1 MPSARPNGRS
11 MRLSPLDAAFLE
23 IESPTAHMHV
33 GWVAL
38 FRPPPGMETPPFGE
52 LRDRIEAR
60 VPFAARYRQKLAWVP
75 LGLHDP
81 EWIDDPAFDIRHH
94 VRHSNAR
101 EIGRLVEHVY
111 STPLARDRPLWEVW
125 ITDRLSDGRIG
136 VVGKAH
142 HCMVDGIAA
151 VELASLFCDAT
162 AEPPPVDPVGPW
174 NPPSEP
180 GQSELLTR
188 AVRDRV
194 RDQLRVLEIPA
205 QVVRSPR
212 RVFGIAGEAFRA
224 GRALFHTLSPSTPH
238 ETLNEP
244 ISPLRTLATVSRPLE
259 DLRRIKKH
267 FGTTVNDV
275 VLAVAAG
282 GVRSYLHDRGET
294 PSRLKTM
301 VPVSLRDGAA
311 ADLGNRI
318 SFVFV
323 ELPCDEPS
331 PLRRLEEVRLAMTKR
346 KEAGEP
352 RGAEQALDA
361 VSFVP
366 HPVQHAVS
374 HAVASARAYNLTV
387 SNIPGPR
394 QPLWMAGCPLE
405 EAYPVVPLADR
416 HAVSI
421 GFTTVAERGFFGIY
435 ADRKSLPDAQALAG
449 AVERSLEEL
458 LASAEAGQPA
468 PALVV

>member
-23 IESPTAHMHV
+23 VESPTAHMHV

-38 FRPPPGMETPPFGE
+38 FRPPEGSRRPRFGE
-52 LRDRIEAR
+52 LRQRIEGR
-60 VPFAARYRQKLAWVP
+60 VPFAPRYRQKLAWVP
-75 LGLHDP
+75 FGLHDP
-81 EWIDDPAFDIRHH
+81 EWIDDPGFDIRHH
-94 VRHSNAR
+94 VRRSSAR

-111 STPLARDRPLWEVW
+111 STPLERDRPLWEVW
-125 ITDRLSDGRIG
+125 ITDNLADGRIG

-151 VELASLFCDAT
+151 VELASLFCDVT
-162 AEPPPVDPVGPW
+162 AEPPPAEPAGPW
-174 NPPSEP
+174 APAAEP
-180 GQSELLTR
+180 RRRDLLVR
-188 AVRDRV
+188 AVEDRV
-194 RDQLRVLEIPA
+194 RDQLRVVEIPK
-205 QVVRSPR
+205 QVIRSPK
-212 RVFGIAGEAFRA
+212 RVFGLAGEAARA
-224 GRALFHTLSPSTPH
+224 GRALFHALTPSTPH
-238 ETLNEP
+238 QTMNEP

-259 DLRRIKKH
+259 DLRRVKRR

-282 GVRSYLHDRGET
+282 GVRSYLHGRGET
-294 PSRLKTM
+294 PSRLKVM

-323 ELPCDEPS
+323 ELPCDEPC
-331 PLRRLEEVRLAMTKR
+331 PLRRLEEVRSAMTKR
-346 KEAGEP
+346 KQAGEP
-352 RGAEQALDA
+352 RGAEQVLDA

-421 GFTTVAERGFFGIY
+421 GFTTVAEQGFFGIY
-435 ADRKSLPDAQALAG
+435 ADRKVVPDADALAG

-458 LASAEAGQPA
+458 IASAERPS
-468 PALVV
+468 PALIT

>member
-1 MPSARPNGRS
+1 MPSARPNS
-11 MRLSPLDAAFLE
+11 HSVRLSPLDAAFLE
-23 IESPTAHMHV
+23 VESPTAHMHV

-38 FRPPPGMETPPFGE
+38 FRPPEGSRKPSFAE
-52 LRDRIEAR
+52 LQRRIEGR
-60 VPFAARYRQKLAWVP
+60 VPFSARYRQKLAWVP
-75 LGLHDP
+75 FGVHDP

-94 VRHSNAR
+94 VRRSSAR

-111 STPLARDRPLWEVW
+111 STPLERDRPLWEVW
-125 ITDRLSDGRIG
+125 ITDKLADGRIG

-151 VELASLFCDAT
+151 VELASLFCDTT
-162 AEPPPVDPVGPW
+162 AEPPPAEPAGPW
-174 NPPSEP
+174 EP
-180 GQSELLTR
+180 AAEPRRRDLLVR
-188 AVRDRV
+188 AVQDRV
-194 RDQLRVLEIPA
+194 RDQLRLVEIPK
-205 QVVRSPR
+205 QVIRSPGR
-212 RVFGIAGEAFRA
+212 AFGLAGEAARA
-224 GRALFHTLSPSTPH
+224 GRALFHTLAPSTPH
-238 ETLNEP
+238 EQLNEP

-259 DLRRIKKH
+259 DLRRVKRR

-282 GVRSYLHDRGET
+282 GVRSYLHGHGEA
-294 PSRLKTM
+294 PPRLKAM
-301 VPVSLRDGAA
+301 VPVNLRDGSA

-323 ELPCDEPS
+323 DLPCDEPS
-331 PLRRLEEVRLAMTKR
+331 PLRRLEEVRLAMTRR

-361 VSFVP
+361 VSLVP
-366 HPVQHAVS
+366 HPVQHAMS
-374 HAVASARAYNLTV
+374 HAVASPRAYNLTV

-394 QPLWMAGCPLE
+394 EPLWMAGCPLE

-421 GFTTVAERGFFGIY
+421 GFTTVAEQGFFGIY
-435 ADRKSLPDAQALAG
+435 ADRKRVPDADALAG

-458 LASAEAGQPA
+458 IASAERPS
-468 PALVV
+468 PALIT

>member
-1 MPSARPNGRS
+1 MPSASPNGRS
-11 MRLSPLDAAFLE
+11 MRLTPLDAAFLE
-23 IESPTAHMHV
+23 VESPTAHMHV

-38 FRPPPGMETPPFGE
+38 FRPPAGSQPPRFTD
-52 LRDRIEAR
+52 LRRRIEGR
-60 VPFAARYRQKLAWVP
+60 VPSAPRYRQKLAWVP
-75 LGLHDP
+75 FGLNDP
-81 EWIDDPAFDIRHH
+81 EWVDDPAFDIRNH
-94 VRHSNAR
+94 VRRSSAR

-111 STPLARDRPLWEVW
+111 SSPLERDRPLWEVW
-125 ITDRLSDGRIG
+125 ITDRLADGRIG

-151 VELASLFCDAT
+151 VELASLFCDVTADAPAT
-162 AEPPPVDPVGPW
+162 EPAGPWDPPAEPSRRD
-174 NPPSEP
+174 
-180 GQSELLTR
+180 LL
-188 AVRDRV
+188 VRGVEDRV
-194 RDQLRVLEIPA
+194 RDQLRILEIPK
-205 QVVRSPR
+205 QVIRSPG
-212 RVFGIAGEAFRA
+212 RVFGLAGEAARA

-238 ETLNEP
+238 GTFNEP

-259 DLRRIKKH
+259 DLRRVKRR

-282 GVRSYLHDRGET
+282 GVRSYLRGRGET
-294 PSRLKTM
+294 PARLKAM

-374 HAVASARAYNLTV
+374 HAVASAWAYNLTV

-435 ADRKSLPDAQALAG
+435 ADRKTVPDADQLAG
-449 AVERSLEEL
+449 AVERSLDEL
-458 LASAEAGQPA
+458 LQRADRPV
-468 PALVV
+468 PALVT

>member
-1 MPSARPNGRS
+1 MPSVRPNGRS

-23 IESPTAHMHV
+23 VESPTAHMHV

-38 FRPPPGMETPPFGE
+38 FRPPEGTPRPTFME
-52 LRDRIEAR
+52 LRRRIEGR
-60 VPFAARYRQKLAWVP
+60 VPYAPRYRQKLAWVP
-75 LGLHDP
+75 FGLHDP
-81 EWIDDPAFDIRHH
+81 EWIDDPGFDIRAH
-94 VRHSNAR
+94 VRHSTAR
-101 EIGRLVEHVY
+101 EIGRLVERVY
-111 STPLARDRPLWEVW
+111 SRPLARHRPLWEVW
-125 ITDRLSDGRIG
+125 IADNLADGRIG

-151 VELASLFCDAT
+151 VELASLFCDMTADAPPTEAAT
-162 AEPPPVDPVGPW
+162 PWDPAPEPNRRD
-174 NPPSEP
+174 
-180 GQSELLTR
+180 LLTR
-188 AVRDRV
+188 AVEDRL
-194 RDQLRVLEIPA
+194 RDQMRVLEVPK
-205 QVVRSPR
+205 QVVRSPG
-212 RVFGIAGEAFRA
+212 RVFGLAGEAARA
-224 GRALFHTLSPSTPH
+224 GRALFHALSPSIPD

-259 DLRRIKKH
+259 DLKRVKRR

-275 VLAVAAG
+275 VLAAAAG
-282 GVRSYLHDRGET
+282 GVRQYLHGRGQT
-294 PSRLKTM
+294 PSRLKAM
-301 VPVSLRDGAA
+301 VPVNLRDGAA
-311 ADLGNRI
+311 SDLGNRI

-331 PLRRLEEVRLAMTKR
+331 PLRRLEEVRFAMTKR

-421 GFTTVAERGFFGIY
+421 GFTTVVEQGFFGIY
-435 ADRKSLPDAQALAG
+435 ADRKTVPDADRLAG

-458 LASAEAGQPA
+458 IATAERPR
-468 PALVV
+468 PELVM

>member
-1 MPSARPNGRS
+1 MPSARPNCRS
-11 MRLSPLDAAFLE
+11 VRLSPLDAAFLE
-23 IESPTAHMHV
+23 VESHTAHMHV

-38 FRPPPGMETPPFGE
+38 FRPPEGSSRPSFSV
-52 LRDRIEAR
+52 LRRRIEGR
-60 VPFAARYRQKLAWVP
+60 VPFAPRYRQKLAWVP
-75 LGLHDP
+75 FGLHDP
-81 EWIDDPAFDIRHH
+81 EWIDDPAFDIRNH
-94 VRHSNAR
+94 VRHSSAR

-111 STPLARDRPLWEVW
+111 STPLERDRPLWEVW
-125 ITDRLSDGRIG
+125 ITDRLADGRIG

-151 VELASLFCDAT
+151 VELASLFCDVT
-162 AEPPPVDPVGPW
+162 AEPPPADAIGAW
-174 NPPSEP
+174 EP
-180 GQSELLTR
+180 AAEPRRRELLTR
-188 AVRDRV
+188 AVEDRV
-194 RDQLRVLEIPA
+194 RDQLRLLELPK
-205 QVVRSPR
+205 QVIRSPG
-212 RVFGIAGEAFRA
+212 RVFGLAGEAARA
-224 GRALFHTLSPSTPH
+224 GRALFHTLSPSVPH

-259 DLRRIKKH
+259 DLRRVKRH

-282 GVRSYLHDRGET
+282 GVRSYLNGRGET
-294 PSRLKTM
+294 PSRLKAM

-311 ADLGNRI
+311 SDLGNRI

-331 PLRRLEEVRLAMTKR
+331 PLRRLEEVRLSMTKR

-366 HPVQHAVS
+366 HPVQHAMS

-421 GFTTVAERGFFGIY
+421 GFTTVAEQGFFGIY
-435 ADRKSLPDAQALAG
+435 ADRKTVPDADALAG

-458 LASAEAGQPA
+458 LASAEDAV
-468 PALVV
+468 PALVT

>member
-1 MPSARPNGRS
+1 MPSARPNGCS

-23 IESPTAHMHV
+23 VESPTAHMHV

-38 FRPPPGMETPPFGE
+38 FRPPEGSPRPSFTE
-52 LRDRIEAR
+52 LRDRIANR
-60 VPFAARYRQKLAWVP
+60 VPHAPRYRQKLAWVP
-75 LGLHDP
+75 FGLHDP
-81 EWIDDPAFDIRHH
+81 EWIDDPAFDIREH
-94 VRHSNAR
+94 VRHSTAR

-111 STPLARDRPLWEVW
+111 SRPLARHRPLWEVW
-125 ITDRLSDGRIG
+125 ITDNLADGRIG

-151 VELASLFCDAT
+151 VELASLFCDLTPDAPAGEPDDDWHPD
-162 AEPPPVDPVGPW
+162 AEPRRRT
-174 NPPSEP
+174 
-180 GQSELLTR
+180 LLMR
-188 AVRDRV
+188 AVEDRV
-194 RDQLRVLEIPA
+194 RDQLRILEVPK
-205 QVVRSPR
+205 QVVGSPR
-212 RVFGIAGEAFRA
+212 RIFGLAGEAGRA
-224 GRALFHTLSPSTPH
+224 GRALFHALAPSTPH

-259 DLRRIKKH
+259 DLRRVKRR

-275 VLAVAAG
+275 VLAAAAG
-282 GVRSYLHDRGET
+282 GVRSYLHERGQT
-294 PSRLKTM
+294 PCRLKTM
-301 VPVSLRDGAA
+301 VPVNLRDGAA
-311 ADLGNRI
+311 SDLGNRI

-331 PLRRLEEVRLAMTKR
+331 PLRRLEEVRLAMTER
-346 KEAGEP
+346 KESGEP

-416 HAVSI
+416 HALSI
-421 GFTTVAERGFFGIY
+421 GFTTVQEQGFFGIY
-435 ADRKSLPDAQALAG
+435 ADKKIVPDADSLAG
-449 AVERSLEEL
+449 AVEHSLEEL
-458 LASAEAGQPA
+458 IASAERPA
-468 PALVV
+468 PAVVT

>member
-1 MPSARPNGRS
+1 MASARPNGRS

-23 IESPTAHMHV
+23 VESPTAHMHV

-38 FRPPPGMETPPFGE
+38 FAPPDGATPPRFPE
-52 LRDRIEAR
+52 LARRIEGR
-60 VPFAARYRQKLAWVP
+60 VPFAPRYRQKLAWVP
-75 LGLHDP
+75 FGLHDP
-81 EWIDDPAFDIRHH
+81 EWIDDPAFDVRHH
-94 VRHSNAR
+94 VRHSTAR

-111 STPLARDRPLWEVW
+111 STPLDRDRPLWEVW
-125 ITDRLSDGRIG
+125 IADQLADGRVG

-162 AEPPPVDPVGPW
+162 PEAPPVQPVEPWDPDP
-174 NPPSEP
+174 EP
-180 GQSELLTR
+180 DRSELLAR
-188 AVRDRV
+188 AVEDRMV
-194 RDQLRVLEIPA
+194 DELRLLKVPA
-205 QVVRSPR
+205 QVLRSPR
-212 RVFGIAGEAFRA
+212 RVLGLATETARA
-224 GRALFHTLSPSTPH
+224 GRALARALVPSTPH
-238 ETLNEP
+238 RVLNEP

-259 DLRRIKKH
+259 DVRRVKRH
-267 FGTTVNDV
+267 FGTTINDV

-282 GVRSYLHDRGET
+282 GVRSYLRGRGELPT
-294 PSRLKTM
+294 RLKTM
-301 VPVSLRDGAA
+301 VPVSVRDGAA

-318 SFVFV
+318 SFVYV

-331 PLRRLEEVRLAMTKR
+331 PLRRLEEVRLGMTKR
-346 KEAGEP
+346 KESGEHL
-352 RGAEQALDA
+352 GAEAALDA
-361 VSFVP
+361 VSYAP

-405 EAYPVVPLADR
+405 EAYPIVPLADR
-416 HAVSI
+416 HALSI

-435 ADRKSLPDAQALAG
+435 ADRKLVADADVLARE
-449 AVERSLEEL
+449 VERSLDEL
-458 LASAEAGQPA
+458 LATTERHA
-468 PALVV
+468 PVPVS

>member
-23 IESPTAHMHV
+23 VESPTAHMHV

-38 FRPPPGMETPPFGE
+38 FRPPAGTTPPRFAE
-52 LRDRIEAR
+52 LRHRIEGR
-60 VPFAARYRQKLAWVP
+60 VPFAPRYRQKLAWVP
-75 LGLHDP
+75 LGLNDP

-111 STPLARDRPLWEVW
+111 STPLGRDRPLWEVW
-125 ITDRLSDGRIG
+125 ITDQLADGRIG

-151 VELASLFCDAT
+151 VELASLFCDVT
-162 AEPPPVDPVGPW
+162 AEPPPVEPPGPW
-174 NPPSEP
+174 EP
-180 GQSELLTR
+180 AAEPRRRDLVAR
-188 AVRDRV
+188 AVEDRV
-194 RDQLRVLEIPA
+194 RNQLRVLEIPK
-205 QVVRSPR
+205 QVVRSPG
-212 RVFGIAGEAFRA
+212 RVFGLAGEAARA

-238 ETLNEP
+238 EVFNEP
-244 ISPLRTLATVSRPLE
+244 ISPLRTLATVTRPLE
-259 DLRRIKKH
+259 DLRRIKQC

-282 GVRSYLHDRGET
+282 GVRSYLRDRGET
-294 PSRLKTM
+294 PSRLKAM

-331 PLRRLEEVRLAMTKR
+331 PLRRLEAVRLAMTKR

-352 RGAEQALDA
+352 RGAEQVLDA

-366 HPVQHAVS
+366 QPVQHVVS

-421 GFTTVAERGFFGIY
+421 GFTTVAEQGFFGIY
-435 ADRKSLPDAQALAG
+435 ADRKTVPDADALAL
-449 AVERSLEEL
+449 AVEGSLEEL
-458 LASAEAGQPA
+458 LASAVRPM
-468 PALVV
+468 PALVS

>member
-1 MPSARPNGRS
+1 MPSARPNGGS

-23 IESPTAHMHV
+23 VESPTAHMHV

-38 FRPPPGMETPPFGE
+38 FRPPAGTRPPNFAE
-52 LRDRIEAR
+52 LRKSIAAR
-60 VPFAARYRQKLAWVP
+60 VPFSQRYRQKLAWVP
-75 LGLHDP
+75 FGLHDP

-94 VRHSNAR
+94 VRHSSAR

-111 STPLARDRPLWEVW
+111 STPLERDRPLWEVW
-125 ITDRLSDGRIG
+125 ITDRLADGRIG

-151 VELASLFCDAT
+151 VELASLFCDGT
-162 AEPPPVDPVGPW
+162 PEPPRIEPAPPW
-174 NPPSEP
+174 KPADEPSRT
-180 GQSELLTR
+180 QLLTR
-188 AVRDRV
+188 GVRDRA
-194 RDQLRVLEIPA
+194 RDQLRVLELPA
-205 QVVRSPR
+205 QVVRSPG
-212 RVFGIAGEAFRA
+212 RVFDIAGEALRA
-224 GRALFHTLSPSTPH
+224 GRALFHTFSPSTPH
-238 ETLNEP
+238 QTMNEP
-244 ISPLRTLATVSRPLE
+244 ISPRRTLATVSRPLE
-259 DLRRIKKH
+259 DLRRVKQR

-282 GVRSYLHDRGET
+282 GVRSYLHGRGET
-294 PSRLKTM
+294 PARLKAM
-301 VPVSLRDGAA
+301 VPVSLRSGTA

-331 PLRRLEEVRLAMTKR
+331 PLRRLEEVKLAMSKR

-352 RGAEQALDA
+352 LGAEAVLDA

-374 HAVASARAYNLTV
+374 HAAASARTYNLTV

-421 GFTTVAERGFFGIY
+421 GFTTVAEQGFFGIY
-435 ADRKSLPDAQALAG
+435 ADRKMVPDADDLAV
-449 AVERSLEEL
+449 AVERSLDEL
-458 LASAEAGQPA
+458 LARVDRPA
-468 PALVV
+468 VPALVT

>member
-23 IESPTAHMHV
+23 VESPTAHMHV

-38 FRPPPGMETPPFGE
+38 FRPPAGMPRPKFVD
-52 LRDRIEAR
+52 LRRRIEGR
-60 VPFAARYRQKLAWVP
+60 VPFAPRYRQKLAWVP
-75 LGLHDP
+75 FGLHDP
-81 EWIDDPAFDIRHH
+81 EWIDDAAFDIRHH
-94 VRHSNAR
+94 VRRSSAR

-111 STPLARDRPLWEVW
+111 SSPLERGRPLWEVW
-125 ITDRLSDGRIG
+125 ITDQLADGRIG

-151 VELASLFCDAT
+151 VELASLFCDLT
-162 AEPPPVDPVGPW
+162 AEAPPAEPAGLWEPAAE
-174 NPPSEP
+174 PSRRD
-180 GQSELLTR
+180 LLMR
-188 AVRDRV
+188 GVEDRV
-194 RDQLRVLEIPA
+194 RDQMRILEVPK
-205 QVVRSPR
+205 QVMRSPG
-212 RVFGIAGEAFRA
+212 RVFGLAGEAVRA
-224 GRALFHTLSPSTPH
+224 GRALFHTLAPSTPH
-238 ETLNEP
+238 ETFNEP
-244 ISPLRTLATVSRPLE
+244 ISPLRTLATVSRPLD
-259 DLRRIKKH
+259 DLRRVKQR

-282 GVRSYLHDRGET
+282 GVRSYLHGRGQN
-294 PSRLKTM
+294 PARLKAM
-301 VPVSLRDGAA
+301 VPVSLRDGSAG
-311 ADLGNRI
+311 DLGNRI

-323 ELPCDEPS
+323 QLPCDEPS
-331 PLRRLEEVRLAMTKR
+331 PLRRLEEVRLAMTKH
-346 KEAGEP
+346 KESGEP
-352 RGAEQALDA
+352 LGNEQALDA

-421 GFTTVAERGFFGIY
+421 GFTTVAEQGFFGIY
-435 ADRKSLPDAQALAG
+435 ADKKMVPDADALAG
-449 AVERSLEEL
+449 AVERSRDEL
-458 LASAEAGQPA
+458 LQRAERPV
-468 PALVV
+468 PALVT